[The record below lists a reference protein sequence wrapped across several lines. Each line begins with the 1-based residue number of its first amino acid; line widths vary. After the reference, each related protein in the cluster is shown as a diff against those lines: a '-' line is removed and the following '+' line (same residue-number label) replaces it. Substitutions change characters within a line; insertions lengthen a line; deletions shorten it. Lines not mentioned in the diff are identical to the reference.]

1 MTGVGNLRHRL
12 LSPLRHRRLVTLA
25 AATILVAA
33 GGLVAALV
41 VVNREGSTSISCATG
56 ASAATTP
63 ATASASA
70 AAPLEPTSFLPLRML
85 DASHGWAMRVGWEP
99 EPSASASAYPVDAA
113 VMVTDDGGAHW
124 RSVGLPVPDAT
135 LIGASDAAHAWVEG
149 SPPDVVDPQTGVW
162 QTSSCGATW
171 TRLALPVTYASVTFL
186 DPDHGFLMGV
196 YYSPTASSDE
206 FQESVALW
214 ETSDAGARWSAVT
227 RVPPVKGPGPVA
239 LPDGCTPVG
248 TGWSALSTGWI
259 VGSCLT
265 QPVLLVTHD
274 GGGTWQPQALPIPP
288 SVTLADLEPPT
299 FTTPDDG
306 EMVGLNTTSGSDT
319 PCVYTTED
327 GGTTWSPQCGALPSP
342 DVSVRSAMIAPDG
355 TVVALLQDGTI
366 AESTDGG
373 RSWRTTGP
381 PRPEVASDGQLLE
394 DLVGLDFVDAN
405 HGFISLSSGALYATS
420 DGGRTLHLVYQSPAA
435 PLPGPASPPPGISF
449 TKESPCPSSTTE
461 PPAPSSCGVS
471 ITYSSAPP

>member
-1 MTGVGNLRHRL
+1 VTGVGNLRHRL

-306 EMVGLNTTSGSDT
+306 EMVGITTSGA
-319 PCVYTTED
+319 PCVYVTKD
-327 GGTTWSPQCGALPSP
+327 GGATWSPECGALPAPESTHP
-342 DVSVRSAMIAPDG
+342 GAVIAPDG
-355 TVVALLQDGTI
+355 TAVTLLQDGAI
-366 AESTDGG
+366 AESTDAG
-373 RSWRTTGP
+373 RSWQTPGP
-381 PRPEVASDGQLLE
+381 PHPELAAASSLTE
-394 DLVGLDFVDAN
+394 LDFVNAE
-405 HGFISLSSGALYATS
+405 HGLISLASGALYATS
-420 DGGRTLHLVYQSPAA
+420 DGGRTLHLVYRSPDA
-435 PLPGPASPPPGISF
+435 PLPGAASPSAGPSAPIFGV
-449 TKESPCPSSTTE
+449 SPCPSSPTE
-461 PPAPSSCGVS
+461 PAAPTSCLVIIPA
-471 ITYSSAPP
+471 SATP